1 MLLFFDM
8 QNIAIEA
15 NLLKNDF
22 NFFNKLQRNKMMFN
36 TYITLKILNKL
47 NQFNN

>member
-1 MLLFFDM
+1 MFLLF
-8 QNIAIEA
+8 NVKRTAIEV

-22 NFFNKLQRNKMMFN
+22 NFFSKLQGNKILHS
-36 TYITLKILNKL
+36 TYKTLKMLNKL